1 MLRSP
6 HAAARANPSYRAV
19 RELYRSFL
27 HESSPEGRGQAL
39 LRRWLMPDQ
48 RKLFD
53 AHGYVDVTGCYS
65 GRRYRIYYGVM
76 SNIREL
82 DAHGEPRAGLCL
94 VATESL
100 PPGDIMLAQ
109 KIALETD
116 ERAALAAANY
126 FPSASRP
133 PYRSWRRS

>member
-1 MLRSP
+1 
-6 HAAARANPSYRAV
+6 
-19 RELYRSFL
+19 
-27 HESSPEGRGQAL
+27 
-39 LRRWLMPDQ
+39 MPDQ

-94 VATESL
+94 VPTESL